1 MPRIPTVDSRDALPA
16 EHQVV
21 WDNILASRGRVAGP
35 WLVMLHTPPIADMVA
50 HLGALLRFDL
60 PFDPPVRELAIL
72 ATVRELKCEFEWAA
86 HVAEGRKVGVR
97 EEAIDAVRAGTA
109 PAGLTPDEA
118 QVVNYVHLIVR
129 QHRVDDATFEA
140 MKARFG
146 ERGLVELTS
155 LIGYYNMVSTVMD
168 AFGVEPP
175 ANTDRMPL

>member
-1 MPRIPTVDSRDALPA
+1 MPLSDLPA
-16 EHQVV
+16 ERVRGEVENATDVRHSRVFYPVV
-21 WDNILASRGRVAGP
+21 ALLTEDFMVSRQTDLDA
-35 WLVMLHTPPIADMVA
+35 
-50 HLGALLRFDL
+50 LRFDL
-60 PFDPPVRELAIL
+60 PFDPPTRELAIL

-155 LIGYYNMVSTVMD
+155 LIGYYNLVSTVMD

-175 ANTDRMPL
+175 PNTDRMPL

>member
-60 PFDPPVRELAIL
+60 PFDPPTRELAIL

-97 EEAIDAVRAGTA
+97 EEAIDAVLDDLQRITRQVGFFSIHLG
-109 PAGLTPDEA
+109 PAQKVLPDGRNA
-118 QVVNYVHLIVR
+118 HLIQETVSWWLLRLAPRFEVFQLQTHQIYGHGFWIIVR
-129 QHRVDDATFEA
+129 P
-140 MKARFG
+140 K
-146 ERGLVELTS
+146 S
-155 LIGYYNMVSTVMD
+155 
-168 AFGVEPP
+168 
-175 ANTDRMPL
+175 